1 MKKIVHWPIFFI
13 SISIVSV
20 LAFGVSYFFSFS
32 YWLAFAV
39 IFAAMLINGIVAT
52 IEDELP
58 GGFNNPKPEGVK
70 HEQQ

>member
-13 SISIVSV
+13 SISLVSV
-20 LAFGVSYFFSFS
+20 LALGVSYFFGFS

-39 IFAAMLINGIVAT
+39 ILAAMLINGIVAT
-52 IEDELP
+52 VEDELP